1 MGIFNFLRSELID
14 IIEWV
19 EESNDVLMWKF
30 PDQDRE
36 IKYGAQLTVRESQM
50 AIFVNEGQIADV
62 FGPGRHELATRNMP
76 LLTTLKSWK
85 YGFESPFKVDIY
97 FFSTRQF
104 LNLKWGTPNPI
115 MMRDPEFK
123 QVRVQAFGTYAI
135 RIKDGAGFF
144 REFAG
149 TASILRFAEVEERL
163 RSLVVPKFTEALA
176 EAQVSVL
183 DMAAHYSEIGDKLR
197 PILQTDLDPFGLE
210 LMSFQVASTSLPP
223 EVAEF
228 YDKMTS
234 MNMVTDMTKFQQF
247 TTATAVEEAAKRGG
261 GGGGM
266 EIGAGFVIANQLL
279 NNQGPPAS
287 PPPVPPLPSTPEAPA
302 ADREAI
308 LATLKQ
314 LGDLKAAGILT
325 EEEFAQKKKEL
336 LDRL

>member
-1 MGIFNFLRSELID
+1 
-14 IIEWV
+14 
-19 EESNDVLMWKF
+19 
-30 PDQDRE
+30 
-36 IKYGAQLTVRESQM
+36 
-50 AIFVNEGQIADV
+50 
-62 FGPGRHELATRNMP
+62 
-76 LLTTLKSWK
+76 
-85 YGFESPFKVDIY
+85 
-97 FFSTRQF
+97 
-104 LNLKWGTPNPI
+104 
-115 MMRDPEFK
+115 
-123 QVRVQAFGTYAI
+123 
-135 RIKDGAGFF
+135 
-144 REFAG
+144 
-149 TASILRFAEVEERL
+149 
-163 RSLVVPKFTEALA
+163 
-176 EAQVSVL
+176 
-183 DMAAHYSEIGDKLR
+183 
-197 PILQTDLDPFGLE
+197 
-210 LMSFQVASTSLPP
+210 MSFQVASTSLPP